1 LQPTLF
7 IKPKN
12 VINILVIA
20 FGGYFLYQ
28 NIAELGGQLK
38 LLNLPFF
45 CFAIFLA
52 VLAIICSAYKLKLTL
67 EVMVKKDISFWRWL
81 YVFTKSYIFNNLI
94 PYSGIAYRGIYLKKH
109 YEISYTDYISAT
121 YLFGVIGLLL
131 LMCTAAF
138 FLSFHGHPIF
148 FIGLIISLILG
159 VKFKFYFFNKLSR
172 IGLKNEKL
180 NFYLN
185 KLENLS
191 FSLESILTNEGRY
204 LFLLVYVS
212 SLCMDFFVYQFVLLS
227 LEPSTPFYIM
237 LYIYLPYSLAWL
249 IKLTPGNFGVQE
261 ILMGGVAS
269 IVGFGLMSGVTLA
282 ILLRFVNLVSAFL
295 LWIISATVSD
305 RR

>member
-1 LQPTLF
+1 MQPTLF

-12 VINILVIA
+12 VVNILVFA

-28 NIAELGGQLK
+28 NISELGGQLK

-45 CFAIFLA
+45 CLAFFLA

-67 EVMVKKDISFWRWL
+67 ELMVKKDICFRGWL
-81 YVFTKSYIFNNLI
+81 YVFTKGYILNNFI
-94 PYSGIAYRGIYLKKH
+94 PYLGIAYRGSYLKRQH
-109 YEISYTDYISAT
+109 QISYTDYISAT

-138 FLSFHGHPIF
+138 LLSFHGHPIF

-159 VKFKFYFFNKLSR
+159 VKFKFYFFNKLSKLS
-172 IGLKNEKL
+172 LKNEKL

-185 KLENLS
+185 KLENLG
-191 FSLESILTNEGRY
+191 FSLERILTNKKRY
-204 LFLLVYVS
+204 LFLFVYVI
-212 SLCMDFFVYQFVLLS
+212 SLCMDFFVFQFVLLS
-227 LEPSTPFYIM
+227 LEPSTAFYVM
-237 LYIYLPYSLAWL
+237 LYVYLPYSLAWL

-261 ILMGGVAS
+261 ILMGGVTS
-269 IVGFGLMSGVTLA
+269 IVGLGLMSGVTLS
-282 ILLRFVNLVSAFL
+282 ILLRFVNLASAFL
-295 LWIISATVSD
+295 LWVISATVSY